1 MFFRRNTRIGSRD
14 DEVTVRLAQKGDEA
28 VMEVIDSGPGIS
40 AAERERVFDAF
51 YRIPGSPGNGRGL
64 GFAMAREATPAR
76 AARLALPRAGCVQ
89 VSPAP
94 LLLMATDGV
103 SQ

>member
-1 MFFRRNTRIGSRD
+1 M
-14 DEVTVRLAQKGDEA
+14 RLAQKGDEA

-64 GFAMAREATPAR
+64 GFAMAREAAPAR
-76 AARLALPRAGCVQ
+76 AARLALPRAPRARGLCSGIASAV
-89 VSPAP
+89 VV
-94 LLLMATDGV
+94 DGYRWR
-103 SQ
+103 

>member
-1 MFFRRNTRIGSRD
+1 M
-14 DEVTVRLAQKGDEA
+14 RLAQKGDEA

-64 GFAMAREATPAR
+64 G
-76 AARLALPRAGCVQ
+76 
-89 VSPAP
+89 SPWHAKRHP
-94 LLLMATDGV
+94 PGRHG
-103 SQ
+103 